1 MGNTGLGS
9 SEARVTIP
17 LLISQYITLFHV
29 FFYLKMLY
37 LRDSVDSLMI
47 H

>member
-9 SEARVTIP
+9 SEARVTTP
-17 LLISQYITLFHV
+17 LSISQYITLFHV
-29 FFYLKMLY
+29 FFYLKTPY
-37 LRDSVDSLMI
+37 LRDIVDSLMI